1 MRARASLLLLLLPV
15 LIFAGP
21 APAQDDDLE
30 ARHRAFV
37 GKVNDAIDR
46 GVLHLVKQQREDGS
60 WPGYERDYPMGMT
73 ALGLLTVLKCD
84 YPRNSNTIKKALK
97 LLYERF
103 KSQNPDR
110 LKTYSVAILMMALE
124 EAHAPRVEQ
133 RLSRSDRYGTP
144 RRTRKVKL
152 GNEHYKWMLDLTKWM
167 IRAQTDTVWR
177 YPRGG
182 TDLSNTQY
190 ALLGLAAALRCGIP
204 IRKDVFI
211 RTAKHLLSIQEKDGP
226 EIRRIVHV
234 DQGPGYAQRYLTN
247 LTDRARG
254 WGYVPERSATGAMT
268 TAGVSSLAIC
278 RSELMSWAG
287 YKGPF
292 GQRMERGISDG
303 LAWLNHHFSVTGDPP
318 GGGGWHYYY
327 LYGLE
332 RTGVLTDQR
341 FLGDHDWYREGAEYL
356 VRAQLGSG
364 AWRGSNLAN
373 TCFALLFLRRA
384 TTPVKV
390 PRAVTEDG

>member
-1 MRARASLLLLLLPV
+1 MRARVGFLLLMFPV
-15 LIFAGP
+15 LAFSSP
-21 APAQDDDLE
+21 ARAQDDDVE
-30 ARHRAFV
+30 ARHREFV

-46 GVLHLVKQQREDGS
+46 GVLYLVKQQREDGS
-60 WPGYERDYPMGMT
+60 WPGYDDEYPMGMT

-84 YPRNSNTIKKALK
+84 YPRNSNTVKTALK
-97 LLYERF
+97 LLYERW
-103 KSQNPDR
+103 KDQNPDR

-124 EAHAPRVEQ
+124 EAHAPQVEQ
-133 RLSRSDRYGTP
+133 RLSAADRYGTP

-152 GNEHYKWMLDLTKWM
+152 GNDHYRWMLDLTKWM

-204 IRKDVFI
+204 IEKEVFI
-211 RTAKHLLSIQEKDGP
+211 KTAKHLLSIQEQDGP
-226 EIRRIVHV
+226 AIRRIVHV

-247 LTDRARG
+247 LTDHARG
-254 WGYVPERSATGAMT
+254 FGYTPGQSATGSMT

-278 RSELMSWAG
+278 RSELMNWAG

-292 GQRMERGISDG
+292 GARLERGISDG
-303 LAWLNHHFSVTGDPP
+303 LAWLTHHFSVTGNPP

-327 LYGLE
+327 LFGLE

-341 FLGDHDWYREGAEYL
+341 FLGDHDWYREGAEVL
-356 VRAQLGSG
+356 IRSQRKSG
-364 AWRGSNLAN
+364 AWRGKLTN

-390 PRAVTEDG
+390 PKAVTEGE

>member
-1 MRARASLLLLLLPV
+1 M
-15 LIFAGP
+15 P
-21 APAQDDDLE
+21 APAQDEDQE
-30 ARHRAFV
+30 ALNRAFV
-37 GKVNDAIDR
+37 EKVNDAIDR
-46 GVLHLVKQQREDGS
+46 GVLYLVKQQREDGS
-60 WPGYERDYPMGMT
+60 FPGYDDQYPMGMT

-84 YPRNSNTIKKALK
+84 YPRNSGVVKKALK
-97 LLYERF
+97 LLYRRY
-103 KSQNPDR
+103 R

-124 EAHAPRVEQ
+124 EAHAPRVKQ

-152 GNEHYKWMLDLTKWM
+152 GNADYKWMLDLTKWM
-167 IRAQTDTVWR
+167 TRAQTRTTWR
-177 YPRGG
+177 YPSRG

-204 IRKDVFI
+204 IKKEVFVK
-211 RTAKHLLSIQEKDGP
+211 ASKHLLSTQQKDGE

-234 DQGPGYAQRYLTN
+234 DQGPGYARRYLTN
-247 LTDRARG
+247 QYDRARG
-254 WGYVPERSATGAMT
+254 WGYTPGQPATGSMT

-278 RSELMSWAG
+278 RSELMSWPG
-287 YKGPF
+287 YKGQF
-292 GQRMERGISDG
+292 GARMERGISDG
-303 LAWLNHHFSVTGDPP
+303 LAWLTHHFSVTGNPP

-356 VRAQLGSG
+356 IRAQLRSG
-364 AWRGSNLAN
+364 AWRGGGRGGLTN

-384 TTPVKV
+384 TSPVKV
-390 PRAVTEDG
+390 PKAVTPEAE